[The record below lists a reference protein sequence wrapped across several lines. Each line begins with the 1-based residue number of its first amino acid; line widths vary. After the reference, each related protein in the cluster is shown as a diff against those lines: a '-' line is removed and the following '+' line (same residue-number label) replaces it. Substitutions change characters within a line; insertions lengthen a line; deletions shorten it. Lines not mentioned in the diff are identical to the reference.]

1 MPEFRFKG
9 STVKGNQVQGTI
21 TAENLSAAKRKIQKV
36 AEVKKIKVQGIQKKK
51 TFIFKIQKDSDKPIK
66 GEQKGFT
73 KDEVKQAFEK
83 LGYKVISI
91 HPKILDFKFKPPQTE
106 IVTFVRVSADLVR
119 EKLPYGEV
127 LQLLILDIQN
137 PTLRES
143 LKQINNDLRQGKDS
157 EEAFV
162 RQEKYLGKFT
172 ARMLGLASK
181 SGNMAEMYE
190 STAKF
195 LERNAEFK
203 KNLRGAL
210 IMPLFTLLILF
221 GAVIFYVAYIF
232 PETAKLFLKL
242 GTDLPP
248 LTKAT
253 LQLSDFLVNN
263 MLLIIMGSVIGIA
276 GICYYFQTPQ
286 GKFIKDKYII
296 KIPVIGSLVHR
307 TTVEI
312 FCRVFNALY
321 SGSGEN
327 IDAIKLASEACG
339 NRYFENQIKNI
350 TIPMMLSKG
359 KGLTESFTASGVFT
373 KTALS
378 RFNSGAETGT
388 VKKSALQI
396 ANYYEKETVYKLKNV
411 VDFVQLVIAMIIMV
425 VMTALTLV
433 SSETA
438 LVKPKTPYSQVEP
451 QIELFA
457 ECDAGERDVRLG
469 RRGESI

>member
-1 MPEFRFKG
+1 MPEFRFEGQTAKG
-9 STVKGNQVQGTI
+9 KAVQGII
-21 TAENLSAAKRKIQKV
+21 TADSFSTAR
-36 AEVKKIKVQGIQKKK
+36 KKIKKLAEIKKLSIVNIQKKK
-51 TFIFKIQKDSDKPIK
+51 TFLFTIQKNNEKPKK

-73 KDEVKQAFEK
+73 KKEVSQAFEK
-83 LGYKVISI
+83 LGYKVIRI
-91 HPKILDFKFKPPQTE
+91 QPKVFDFKFKPPQTE

-127 LQLLILDIQN
+127 LQLLIFDIQN
-137 PTLRES
+137 PTLKES

-162 RQEKYLGKFT
+162 RQERFLGKFT

-210 IMPLFTLLILF
+210 IMPLFTLLVLI

-242 GTDLPP
+242 GTELPP
-248 LTKAT
+248 MTKAT
-253 LQLSDFLVNN
+253 LQFSDFLVNN
-263 MLLIIMGSVIGIA
+263 MVLIFLGTLLSTGAIV
-276 GICYYFQTPQ
+276 YYFQTPA
-286 GKFIKDKYII
+286 GKFLKDRVII
-296 KIPVIGSLVHR
+296 KIPVIGSLIHR
-307 TTVEI
+307 TIIEI
-312 FCRVFNALY
+312 FCRVFYALY

-327 IDAIKLASEACG
+327 IEAIKLAAEACG
-339 NRYFENQIKNI
+339 NRYMEQRIKNI

-359 KGLTESFTASGVFT
+359 KGLVESLEASGVFT

-411 VDFVQLVIAMIIMV
+411 VDFVQLAIAMIIMV

-438 LVKPKTPYSQVEP
+438 LVKPKTPYSQNHQKAVKYVQKPENYE
-451 QIELFA
+451 IDKA
-457 ECDAGERDVRLG
+457 
-469 RRGESI
+469 